1 MKLLKLIFNL
11 LIDIIVPILML
22 ISIVYYAVLIILDNQ
37 LTNNQLALLI
47 INSLYLLNRKP
58 EK

>member
-1 MKLLKLIFNL
+1 MKLFKLIFNL